1 MEKCKNCQAVL
12 PDKPEGKLGRN
23 QLFCNSYCGMLF
35 RGEIKILDK
44 PVACLWCNAVLDQRG
59 AGNPKKFCSKQHSSA
74 FYYLRK
80 PKAIVLNKVCDW
92 CSKSFE
98 TKIKAQR
105 FCCADCSRAGNS
117 LRSAELRHKTKLP
130 KSLDFV
136 CDDCGHLVLSDK
148 RVTKGRYGRFC
159 RVCALRRR
167 RERYRQKH
175 LRRQKVLNPLRISA
189 DVLIERDGNVCHLC
203 NTEIDSSLARNSR
216 FGATIDHVIPLS
228 KGGLDVLDNLKLAHW
243 ICNIKKGNRVD
254 A

>member
-1 MEKCKNCQAVL
+1 VNKCKNCESVL
-12 PDKPEGKLGRN
+12 PDRMPGQLGRN
-23 QLFCNSYCGMLF
+23 QVFCNPRCGQLF
-35 RGEIKILDK
+35 RNEIRFIDK
-44 PVACLWCNAVLDQRG
+44 PESCLWCAVSLVQFG
-59 AGNPKKFCSKQHSSA
+59 KGHPKKFCSKQHASA
-74 FYYLRK
+74 FYYSRK
-80 PKAIVLNKVCDW
+80 PKAIILDKVCDW
-92 CSKSFE
+92 CSKIFE

-105 FCCADCSRAGNS
+105 FCCIDCSRAGNA

-130 KSLDFV
+130 KSLDFL
-136 CDDCGHLVLSDK
+136 CDDCGQLVVSNK

-175 LRRQKVLNPLRISA
+175 LKRQQVLNPLRISVE
-189 DVLIERDGNVCHLC
+189 VLIERDGVLCHLC
-203 NTEIDSSLARNSR
+203 GVDVDLALPRNSR
-216 FGATIDHVIPLS
+216 FGATIDHVVPLS